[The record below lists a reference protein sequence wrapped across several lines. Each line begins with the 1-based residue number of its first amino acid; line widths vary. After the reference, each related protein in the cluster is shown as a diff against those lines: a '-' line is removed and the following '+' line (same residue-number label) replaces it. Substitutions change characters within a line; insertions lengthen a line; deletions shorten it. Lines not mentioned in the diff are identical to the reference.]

1 MEFIAFT
8 YAGNFVKEEVI
19 KEVVFTVF
27 DEANRFF
34 EENGLPLRFL
44 YIGKLKLEPGY
55 LINIYTSGGK
65 IRAYPI
71 EVLVEVLHAK
81 LLNEIEERPNIKMNK
96 IFALTTF
103 PLVSRNPYF
112 DFYEKFLGIHETLI
126 GLRVMVLS
134 MKPFEPP
141 ELSEF
146 LKRADEEGVSE
157 EEKALIKGEL
167 ELFKNRLLKG
177 VLHEVGHSFDLGHCS
192 NQCIMNSP
200 STMEEW
206 DSRMLGYCD
215 SCFISLKRAVE
226 WSERSPRGE

>member
-8 YAGNFVKEEVI
+8 YVGNFVNDGVM
-19 KEVVFTVF
+19 KEVVFDVF
-27 DEANRFF
+27 DGANRFF
-34 EENGLPLRFL
+34 EENNLPLRFL

-55 LINIYTSGGK
+55 LINIYSGEEK
-65 IRAYPI
+65 IKAYPV

-81 LLNEIEERPNIKMNK
+81 LLGEIEEKPDIRMNR

-112 DFYEKFLGIHETLI
+112 DFYEKFLGVQETLV
-126 GLRVMVLS
+126 GLRVMLLS

-141 ELSEF
+141 ELSE
-146 LKRADEEGVSE
+146 
-157 EEKALIKGEL
+157 LIKTVQRGSASPAERALLREKL

-177 VLHEVGHSFDLGHCS
+177 VLHEVGHGFDLGHCT
-192 NQCIMNSP
+192 NDCVMNPP
-200 STMEEW
+200 SSMGEW

-215 SCFISLKRAVE
+215 SCFINLKRALE
-226 WSERSPRGE
+226 WSERNRRE